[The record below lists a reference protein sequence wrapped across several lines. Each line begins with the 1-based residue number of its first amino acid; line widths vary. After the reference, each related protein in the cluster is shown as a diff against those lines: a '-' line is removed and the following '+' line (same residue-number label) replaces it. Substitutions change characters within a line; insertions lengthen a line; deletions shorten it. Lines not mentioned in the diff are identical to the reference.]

1 MKRLDEPGLALICIQ
16 TIVELIVKKE
26 ADGRAYSQLQLYLV
40 GKDEEV
46 HDEDILF
53 SQKSGRGVPYVS

>member
-40 GKDEEV
+40 GKD
-46 HDEDILF
+46 
-53 SQKSGRGVPYVS
+53 